1 MKKTKPEIG
10 EGVRLGDGSKI
21 RVLTRQEARRQQ
33 IRVAQGDPSLVEDL
47 KREKADPEDAEI
59 HLHRQMIE
67 LVLKAIR
74 LGENEL
80 EFLFWVHEFYVAAHI
95 HEDDLEKWQQ
105 YALAHAEER
114 IDLFKS
120 MVAGLISAN
129 PQHDWSASA

>member
-1 MKKTKPEIG
+1 MKKIV
-10 EGVRLGDGSKI
+10 EGVTLGDGSKI

-33 IRVAQGDPSLVEDL
+33 IRVAKGDPSLAEDL

-59 HLHRQMIE
+59 HLHQQMIE

-95 HEDDLEKWQQ
+95 HEDDLERGNSTPSLTRKN
-105 YALAHAEER
+105 A
-114 IDLFKS
+114 
-120 MVAGLISAN
+120 LISLSLWLQA
-129 PQHDWSASA
+129 